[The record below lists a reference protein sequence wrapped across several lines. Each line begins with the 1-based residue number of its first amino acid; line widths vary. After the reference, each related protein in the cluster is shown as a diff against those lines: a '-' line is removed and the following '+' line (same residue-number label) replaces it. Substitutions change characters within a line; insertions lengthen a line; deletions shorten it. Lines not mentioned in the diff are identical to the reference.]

1 MLFVCHWPLDIL
13 ILCTLRCINN
23 MIPSAILYG
32 TFSIGNVN
40 ELTYDETLCSQKAGT
55 QSLT

>member
-1 MLFVCHWPLDIL
+1 
-13 ILCTLRCINN
+13 

-55 QSLT
+55 QSLTWLSVDVLNFSIFNT